1 MNMSSTALPIDRKTR
16 LALFLLPVILGVTY
30 GLLTVFALI
39 SGLEHKIAL
48 SGLVLIGLIIG
59 VSKLSRRLLVS
70 FAIGFFTALFA
81 LATQMLLAGTYF
93 HNNPQYLDVE
103 IPFGLS
109 PVQFTVLFAPIG
121 SFVAGSIS
129 MIFAALFGL
138 GIALIRPRS

>member
-1 MNMSSTALPIDRKTR
+1 MSSTALPIDRKTR

-48 SGLVLIGLIIG
+48 SVLVLIGLIIG
-59 VSKLSRRLLVS
+59 VSKLSRRLFVS
-70 FAIGFFTALFA
+70 FAIGFFTALSA
-81 LATQMLLAGTYF
+81 LATQMLLAGAYF